1 MIKKLLNE
9 ELIKLEGIV
18 ILNILVEG
26 RNIVSHFLKEG
37 DTLEYIHNC
46 RMLVINKTQ
55 TFIHDIQEITQ
66 YTNNSYDIHI
76 KNIYKEYR

>member
-1 MIKKLLNE
+1 MIKQLLNG
-9 ELIKLEGIV
+9 ELIKLEGIA

-46 RMLVINKTQ
+46 RMLVINKNQ
-55 TFIHDIQEITQ
+55 TFIHDIKEITQ

-76 KNIYKEYR
+76 KNIYKEYK

>member
-1 MIKKLLNE
+1 MIKELLNG
-9 ELIKLEGIV
+9 ELIKLEGIA

>member
-9 ELIKLEGIV
+9 ELIKLEGIA
-18 ILNILVEG
+18 ILNILIDG

-46 RMLVINKTQ
+46 RMLVINNTQ
-55 TFIHDIQEITQ
+55 TIIHGIEEITQ
-66 YTNNSYDIHI
+66 LTNNGYDIHI
-76 KNIYKEYR
+76 KNR

>member
-1 MIKKLLNE
+1 MIKELLNE
-9 ELIKLEGIV
+9 KVIKLEGIA
-18 ILNILVEG
+18 ILNILIDG

-55 TFIHDIQEITQ
+55 TFIHDIHEITQ
-66 YTNNSYDIHI
+66 CTNNSYDIHI

>member
-1 MIKKLLNE
+1 MIKQLLNE
-9 ELIKLEGIV
+9 DVITLKGIA

-55 TFIHDIQEITQ
+55 TFIHDIKEITQ
-66 YTNNSYDIHI
+66 YTNNSNDIHI
-76 KNIYKEYR
+76 KNIYKEYK

>member
-1 MIKKLLNE
+1 MIKQLLNE
-9 ELIKLEGIV
+9 DVITLKGIA

-55 TFIHDIQEITQ
+55 TFIHDIQEKTQ

>member
-1 MIKKLLNE
+1 MIKQLLNE
-9 ELIKLEGIV
+9 EVIKLEGLA
-18 ILNILVEG
+18 ILNILIDG

-46 RMLVINKTQ
+46 RMLVINNTQ